1 MAVEELPLRPDFE
14 VATPPEVAALLE
26 DADERIREWF
36 SRREDRSVSGFVPSD
51 YPSAW
56 RALCAVADLGLDPG
70 LFLEWGSG
78 FGVVTAMAS
87 ILGHEAHGIEID
99 SDLAER
105 ARDLV
110 DEHAPDASIHFG
122 SYFPNGFDAVEDDDE
137 FLSVLP
143 GPAAY
148 DDVGHEVR
156 DFDVVYVFPWP
167 GTESMH
173 LELFDRTASPGA
185 ILVSHQG
192 LEGTHVL
199 RKTDGVPSLDDFA

>member
-1 MAVEELPLRPDFE
+1 MIEAQIFNDQSVELLAGEIVEMSPESPLHYNTAKRG
-14 VATPPEVAALLE
+14 VRYLE
-26 DADERIREWF
+26 DLLQDKAEVRFNGAITLADSEPEPDIAIARLPE
-36 SRREDRSVSGFVPSD
+36 SRYDKHHPYPED
-51 YPSAW
+51 
-56 RALCAVADLGLDPG
+56 
-70 LFLEWGSG
+70 
-78 FGVVTAMAS
+78 
-87 ILGHEAHGIEID
+87 HGIEID